1 MLPGPTAEWDCLSC
15 HANVQSVGITN
26 LRTLA
31 RDLWS
36 DGRGWILLGVA
47 GGWFLSLGVRLVFPA
62 LLPYISE
69 EFSLDLTVAG
79 LLITVL
85 WVAYALGQF
94 PGGIIGDRLGEG
106 NALVVSTLVSGSMIA
121 VVAVS
126 DAPPALFAATA
137 LFGFSTA
144 LFGPA
149 RFTIL
154 SGIYDER
161 DGTAIGLTL
170 AAGEAGNAVLPVVAG
185 ILAAAVSWR
194 LGFGVI
200 VPVFF
205 LMAIVL
211 FRVVPGNVN
220 EESAVDS
227 LSLDTFRYVARGIA
241 ERSLLIVTGVHVCLF
256 FVFQGFT
263 GFYPTYLVVVKG
275 LSPSLAAGLFGLFFA
290 SGVLVQPIAGAS
302 GDRFG
307 TRPTLFVV
315 IGVATIALVT
325 LPFVEGL
332 AGIVPVTIVASAL
345 LGVTPLTQTFLVNA
359 LPDDM
364 KGSGLGLLRTGQIG
378 IGATGPLVVGAL
390 ADLGF
395 FNGAFLGL
403 GVIAGAGIVLTALVP
418 DD

>member
-1 MLPGPTAEWDCLSC
+1 MQRT
-15 HANVQSVGITN
+15 GITA
-26 LRTLA
+26 LRTLV

-62 LLPYISE
+62 LLPYLRE
-69 EFSLDLTVAG
+69 AFSLGLTTAG

-106 NALVVSTLVSGSMIA
+106 NALVVSTLVSGTMIA

-126 DAPPALFAATA
+126 NTAFVLFLATA

-154 SGIYDER
+154 SGIYDDH

-170 AAGEAGNAVLPVVAG
+170 AVGEAGNAILPVVAG
-185 ILAAAVSWR
+185 LLAATVSWR
-194 LGFGVI
+194 LGFGVT
-200 VPVFF
+200 VPLFF
-205 LMAIVL
+205 LMALVL
-211 FRVVPGNVN
+211 YRVVPGKMT
-220 EESAVDS
+220 EGSAVDS
-227 LSLDTFRYVARGIA
+227 LSMETLRYVARGIA
-241 ERSLLIVTGVHVCLF
+241 ERSILIVTGVHVFLF
-256 FVFQGFT
+256 FVYQGFT
-263 GFYPTYLVVVKG
+263 GFYPTYLVEVKD
-275 LSPSLAAGLFGLFFA
+275 LSPGLAAGLFGLFFA
-290 SGVLVQPIAGAS
+290 SGVVVQPIAGAG

-307 TRPTLFVV
+307 TRPTLYVV
-315 IGVATIALVT
+315 IAVTTLALAA
-325 LPFVEGL
+325 LPFVDGFS
-332 AGIVPVTIVASAL
+332 GIVLVTIVASAL

-359 LPDDM
+359 LPEDM
-364 KGSGLGLLRTGQIG
+364 KGSGLGLLRTGHIAL
-378 IGATGPLVVGAL
+378 GATGPLVVGAV
-390 ADLGF
+390 ADFGF

-403 GVIAGAGIVLTALVP
+403 AVVAGAGIVLTALVP

>member
-1 MLPGPTAEWDCLSC
+1 MIPLGVGAT
-15 HANVQSVGITN
+15 VQPVGTSA
-26 LRTLA
+26 LRTLV

-62 LLPYISE
+62 LLPYIRE
-69 EFSLDLTVAG
+69 TFSLGLTTAG

-94 PGGIIGDRLGEG
+94 PGGVIGDRLGEG
-106 NALVVSTLVSGSMIA
+106 NALVVSTLVSGTTIA

-126 DAPPALFAATA
+126 NTAIVLFLATA

-154 SGIYDER
+154 STIYDER

-170 AAGEAGNAVLPVVAG
+170 AVGEAGNAILPVVAG
-185 ILAAAVSWR
+185 ALAAAVSWR
-194 LGFGVI
+194 LGFGMT
-200 VPVFF
+200 VPLFF
-205 LMAIVL
+205 LMAAVL
-211 FRVVPGNVN
+211 YRVVPGKLS
-220 EESAVDS
+220 EGSAVDS
-227 LSLDTFRYVARGIA
+227 LSVGTLKYVASGIA
-241 ERSLLIVTGVHVCLF
+241 ERSILIVTGVHVFLF
-256 FVFQGFT
+256 FVYQGFT
-263 GFYPTYLVVVKG
+263 GFYPTYLVEMKD
-275 LSPSLAAGLFGLFFA
+275 LSPSFAAGLFGLFFA
-290 SGVLVQPIAGAS
+290 SGVAVQPVAGAS

-307 TRPTLFVV
+307 TRPTLYVV
-315 IGVATIALVT
+315 IAITTLALGT
-325 LPFVEGL
+325 LPFVEGFVGL
-332 AGIVPVTIVASAL
+332 VVVTVVASAL

-359 LPDDM
+359 LPEDM
-364 KGSGLGLLRTGQIG
+364 KGSGLGLLRTGHIAL
-378 IGATGPLVVGAL
+378 GATGPLVVGAV

-395 FNGAFLGL
+395 FDGAFLGL
-403 GVIAGAGIVLTALVP
+403 AVLSAAGIALTALVP